1 MDERGLKTKDIAA
14 VLQVDEATVRNWRS
28 QGVPKRRMPH
38 VQKFM
43 DEWQP
48 AGSQPPTSRPII
60 SNVAVQDFKA
70 SGQNLVLNPE
80 PEVFNA
86 WTAAF
91 KHSPAETLE
100 EWAIDGLTKLAA
112 GQPQTSVRYSAEP
125 LPELKVAE
133 DPTPYGQDKV
143 SGGN

>member
-14 VLQVDEATVRNWRS
+14 ALQVDDATVRNWRS
-28 QGVPKRRMPH
+28 QGVPKRRLPH

-43 DEWQP
+43 AEWR
-48 AGSQPPTSRPII
+48 PPVAHPETTRPII

-91 KHSPAETLE
+91 KHSDAETLE
-100 EWAIDGLTKLAA
+100 EWAIDGLTKIAA
-112 GQPQTSVRYSAEP
+112 GDNRPAVKYSANP
-125 LPELKVAE
+125 PQELKVAE
-133 DPTPYGQDKV
+133 DPAPYGLDKAT
-143 SGGN
+143 GGN